1 MYFSE
6 YEVGQEFVTGRRT
19 VTEADVVAFAGLSG
33 DFNPLHTDKV
43 FAEST
48 PFGQRIAHGM
58 LVTSIS
64 TGLSQTLGIF
74 EGTTMGL
81 LQQTFIYK
89 APTFFGDTIHLKMIV
104 RETKSFSKGGKGV
117 VTFDAEIIKQ
127 DGTVVV
133 QGEWRVCSL
142 TRDPSQTASSTTS
155 FCRE

>member
-1 MYFSE
+1 MPKGMYFSE
-6 YEVGQEFVTGRRT
+6 YQVGQEFITGRRT

-33 DFNPLHTDKV
+33 DFNPLHTDQV

-74 EGTTMGL
+74 EGTTIGL
-81 LQQTFIYK
+81 LQQTFVYK
-89 APTFFGDTIHLKMIV
+89 APTFFGDTIHLKMRV
-104 RETKSFSKGGKGV
+104 SETKASSKGGKGV
-117 VTFDAEIIKQ
+117 VTFLAEIIKQ

-133 QGEWRVCSL
+133 EGEWRVMFL
-142 TRDPSQTASSTTS
+142 DKK
-155 FCRE
+155 